1 MDRELDSI
9 FFRVERDGNFESVC
23 FSDLT
28 EEQMRDVLKVHSK
41 EWLLEMCVILGK
53 RIREIGDQ
61 LDIVCGERHAD

>member
-1 MDRELDSI
+1 MDRELDCVY
-9 FFRVERDGNFESVC
+9 FRVERDGKFESVS

-28 EEQMRDVLKVHSK
+28 EGQMRDVLSGRSK

-61 LDIVCGERHAD
+61 LDIVFGDAE

>member
-1 MDRELDSI
+1 MDRELDCVY
-9 FFRVERDGNFESVC
+9 FRVERDGKFESVS

-28 EEQMRDVLKVHSK
+28 EGQMRDVLSGRSK

-61 LDIVCGERHAD
+61 LDIVCGDAE

>member
-1 MDRELDSI
+1 MDRELDCVY
-9 FFRVERDGNFESVC
+9 FRVERDGKFESVS

-28 EEQMRDVLKVHSK
+28 EGQMRDVLSGRSK

-61 LDIVCGERHAD
+61 LDIVRGDAE

>member
-1 MDRELDSI
+1 MDRELDSVY
-9 FFRVERDGNFESVC
+9 FRVERDGKFESVS

-28 EEQMRDVLKVHSK
+28 EGQMRDVLSGRSK

-61 LDIVCGERHAD
+61 LDIVCGDAE

>member
-1 MDRELDSI
+1 MDRELDCVYL
-9 FFRVERDGNFESVC
+9 RVERDGKFESVS

-28 EEQMRDVLKVHSK
+28 EGQMRDVLSGRSK

-61 LDIVCGERHAD
+61 LDIVCGDAE

>member
-1 MDRELDSI
+1 MDRELDSVY
-9 FFRVERDGNFESVC
+9 FRVERDGKFESVS

-28 EEQMRDVLKVHSK
+28 EGQMRDVLRGHSK

-61 LDIVCGERHAD
+61 LDIVCGDAE

>member
-1 MDRELDSI
+1 MDRELDCVY
-9 FFRVERDGNFESVC
+9 FRVERDGKFESVS

-28 EEQMRDVLKVHSK
+28 EGQMRDVLRCHSK

-61 LDIVCGERHAD
+61 LDIVCGDAE